1 MKKILLAAAFAVL
14 AACGNRPDQGGFYSY
29 IDAQGNSVTVMRG
42 TPAKEETLD
51 LQDAE
56 RRETG
61 QLDAA
66 ALNDVGE
73 DYRSDEEITRIL
85 EERERDRFVS
95 YLDADGY
102 RVTQAIDVPAAR
114 AARQASPG
122 FDSLEGRYQPFV
134 ERVEPVPADCCLSI
148 LSDSIS
154 LKAGRELAFTFRE
167 RDLGWIQMPSRH
179 PAVAIELAP
188 GLSEVRIQ
196 TFIGKRGYLHPQ
208 AVFLDA
214 SGEPLLLVDNLFA
227 RRYPET
233 WSRMGYL
240 EGELPVEKGSRWLVV
255 YLGYAGEAPNGRS
268 VLLPGDYYWQDGQAP
283 LGLQGELVLRG
294 F

>member
-1 MKKILLAAAFAVL
+1 MKKILLAAALAAL
-14 AACGNRPDQGGFYSY
+14 AACGNRPEQGGFYSY
-29 IDAQGNSVTVMRG
+29 IDAQGNSVTVMREAPDAAQSKAQSA
-42 TPAKEETLD
+42 TVLQAEELD
-51 LQDAE
+51 SAA
-56 RRETG
+56 
-61 QLDAA
+61 LDAM
-66 ALNDVGE
+66 GE
-73 DYRSDEEITRIL
+73 VYQSDDEITRQL
-85 EERERDRFVS
+85 EERERDRFVT
-95 YLDADGY
+95 YMDADGY

-122 FDSLEGRYQPFV
+122 FETLGRYEAFV
-134 ERVEPVPADCCLSI
+134 ERVEPVPADCCIGI

-154 LKAGRELAFTFRE
+154 LKAGREVVFTFRE
-167 RDLGWIQMPSRH
+167 RALNWISMPAKH

-188 GLSEVRIQ
+188 GLKEVRIQ
-196 TFIGKRGYLHPQ
+196 TFIGKQGYLHPQ

-240 EGELPVEKGSRWLVV
+240 EGELPVEQGSRWLVI
-255 YLGYAGEAPNGRS
+255 YLGYAGEAPNGRAR
-268 VLLPGDYYWQDGQAP
+268 LLPGDYYWQDDQAP

-294 F
+294 L

>member
-1 MKKILLAAAFAVL
+1 MKKTLLVAVVLAVL

-29 IDAQGNSVTVMRG
+29 IDAQGNSVTVMRQS
-42 TPAKEETLD
+42 PV
-51 LQDAE
+51 
-56 RRETG
+56 RELPPSELEG
-61 QLDAA
+61 DQLDAA
-66 ALNDVGE
+66 ALDAVGE
-73 DYRSDEEITRIL
+73 NYRSDEEVTRQL
-85 EERERDRFVS
+85 DERERDRFVS

-102 RVTQAIDVPAAR
+102 LVTQAIDVPAAR
-114 AARQASPG
+114 AARQATPG
-122 FDSLEGRYQPFV
+122 FDSLEGRYQSFV
-134 ERVEPVPADCCLSI
+134 ERVEPVPADCCLKI
-148 LSDSIS
+148 LSDSVS
-154 LKAGRELAFTFRE
+154 LKAGRELIFTFQE
-167 RDLGWIQMPSRH
+167 RGLSWIYMPSKH

-196 TFIGKRGYLHPQ
+196 TFIGKQGYLHPQ
-208 AVFLDA
+208 AVFLNA

-283 LGLQGELVLRG
+283 LALQGELVLRG
-294 F
+294 L